1 MGGVW
6 EMVLTFTL
14 STLLLCNYGMA
25 RQFGRLEV
33 LWVHG

>member
-6 EMVLTFTL
+6 EMVWRFTL
-14 STLLLCNYGMA
+14 NTLLLCNYGMA
-25 RQFGRLEV
+25 RLDRLEV